1 VIRDPL
7 HQQESTLRH
16 QTRVLVH
23 VHPGALPLKT
33 ANLAIRTLTG
43 PARMNNLHGNHS

>member
-1 VIRDPL
+1 
-7 HQQESTLRH
+7 
-16 QTRVLVH
+16 VH